1 MPILS
6 VVIPCYNASSTI
18 EECVLS
24 VMDQSLP
31 DLEIIVVDDGSTDD
45 SLAICRRLAEE
56 DERISVYTKKNAGQG
71 IARNFGMSHATGEY
85 IAFVD
90 ADDTCNVEMYR
101 ALINSAKE
109 FNADLVFSGYR
120 DIKDGKVVEEH
131 PIIREVLQYDAAI
144 RQHMADLIASSAG
157 NVGSCCVAVW
167 DGIFRLS
174 LLRKNGIE
182 FPSERAVYSEDLVF
196 KLRALA
202 SSNTVSF
209 LPDSYYEYHISESS
223 YSKCADLYVIDK
235 LVSMYKII
243 EREFSKTLDE
253 FCFSSRNASRL
264 FASLRFALRS
274 VPLDNGRLPFFR
286 AVVSNQDLRSC
297 LALFKPNSALD
308 KLIYRTFMKKEYIIL
323 SLLFLCFQ
331 LKGYLK

>member
-1 MPILS
+1 
-6 VVIPCYNASSTI
+6 
-18 EECVLS
+18 
-24 VMDQSLP
+24 
-31 DLEIIVVDDGSTDD
+31 
-45 SLAICRRLAEE
+45 
-56 DERISVYTKKNAGQG
+56 
-71 IARNFGMSHATGEY
+71 
-85 IAFVD
+85 
-90 ADDTCNVEMYR
+90 MYR
-101 ALINSAKE
+101 ALIDSAKK
-109 FNADLVFSGYR
+109 FDADLVFSGYR

-131 PIIREVLQYDAAI
+131 PNIREVLQGDAAI

-167 DGIFRLS
+167 DGIFKLS

-182 FPSERAVYSEDLVF
+182 FPSERTVYSEDLVF
-196 KLRALA
+196 KLRALT

-209 LPDSYYEYHISESS
+209 LPDSYYEYHISDSS
-223 YSKCADLYVIDK
+223 YSRCVDAHVVDR

-243 EREFSKTLDE
+243 ESEFSETLNE
-253 FCFSSRNASRL
+253 FCFSSRNTSRL
-264 FASLRFALRS
+264 FASFRFALRNA
-274 VPLDNGRLPFFR
+274 PLDKGRLPFFR

-308 KLIYRTFMKKEYIIL
+308 KLIYRAFMKEEYIIL